1 MLRHRMYLGLVLIQ
15 LFLALVG
22 CAGGKGEVTPT
33 IAAATATAI
42 PSVVSSEA
50 SYTVERGR
58 VARTLELNGRIAPVA
73 ETELSFAVAGY
84 VKQVYVGAR
93 DQVHAGDVLAELE
106 IGDLPAQI
114 AQAEI
119 NLELANQALED
130 ADAERAQAIALAE
143 LDLAMAQA
151 RLQSAKDANAYAVA
165 AARLVLQSAQEQLAS
180 LQALAA
186 THTAAVTSAQVALAR
201 AQEAQGRAQ
210 TEYNESLER
219 AWETAEARDAYA
231 RELQAAKWAAQI
243 AQAQYA
249 QAAAEQES
257 YQHELKVQGVVVS
270 QAEAEVARLND
281 DIDPLLDLE
290 VQRAQL
296 AVDQAQRDTSRG
308 LATKVAQAQLTLDQ
322 LQSQQDK
329 GRIRS
334 PVDGQV
340 VSLSVYPGLL
350 VEPLKPMIIVADPTA
365 VEVRATA
372 PAEQMVALTEGQ
384 SVSVSVGP
392 RFEQTYEGV
401 IRCLPYPYGTC
412 GGSGEGADS
421 DPAVRVSLGAD
432 SLTFQTGASAT
443 VTAILEVRDD
453 VLWLPPEVIRTLQGQ
468 PFVTVQEGAR
478 QRRVEIEVGVRGDDR
493 VEIVSG
499 LEQGEVVVAP

>member
-1 MLRHRMYLGLVLIQ
+1 MLRHRISIGLVLIQ

-22 CAGGKGEVTPT
+22 CAGRRGEETP
-33 IAAATATAI
+33 AVATATAV
-42 PSVVSSEA
+42 PSVTSSETG
-50 SYTVERGR
+50 YTVERGR
-58 VARTLELNGRIAPVA
+58 VARTLELNGRISPVV
-73 ETELSFAVAGY
+73 ETQLSFAMAGY

-106 IGDLPAQI
+106 TGDLPGQI

-130 ADAERAQAIALAE
+130 ADEKRAQAIALAE

-165 AARLVLQSAQEQLAS
+165 AARLVLQSAQEKLAS

-186 THTAAVTSAQVALAR
+186 TYTAAVTSAQVALAR

-243 AQAQYA
+243 AQTQYA
-249 QAAAEQES
+249 KAVAEQES

-270 QAEAEVARLND
+270 QAEAEVARLSD

-296 AVDQAQRDTSRG
+296 AVDQAQGDTSRG
-308 LATKVAQAQLTLDQ
+308 LATEVTQAQLTLDQ
-322 LQSQQDK
+322 LQSQIDK
-329 GRIRS
+329 ARVRS

-340 VSLSVYPGLL
+340 VSLALYPGML
-350 VEPLKPMIIVADPTA
+350 VEPLKSLIVVADPTA
-365 VEVRATA
+365 LEVRATA
-372 PAEQMVALTEGQ
+372 STEQMASLVEGQ
-384 SVSVSVGP
+384 PVSVEIGLRS
-392 RFEQTYEGV
+392 EQMFDGV
-401 IRCLPYPYGTC
+401 VRCLPYPYGTC
-412 GGSGEGADS
+412 AASDDRGSADTMVHVQLETAP
-421 DPAVRVSLGAD
+421 DTLQAGMPAQ
-432 SLTFQTGASAT
+432 LT
-443 VTAILEVRDD
+443 VVLEVRED
-453 VLWLPPEVIRTLQGQ
+453 VLWLPPDAIRTLQGR
-468 PFVTVQEGAR
+468 PVVTVLEGTR
-478 QRRVEIEVGVRGDDR
+478 QHRVEVGTGIETQDR
-493 VEIVSG
+493 IEITSG
-499 LEQGEVVVAP
+499 LTEGQLVVIPE